1 MCVCVCVCVMCV
13 MCVCVYVFYVVSVLF
28 AEVSAE
34 IRMSMQEMR
43 ELGDSYA
50 RNEFKAHK
58 KAQIGQVHMQ
68 CV

>member
-1 MCVCVCVCVMCV
+1 
-13 MCVCVYVFYVVSVLF
+13 VFYVVSVLF

>member
-1 MCVCVCVCVMCV
+1 MCVCVCVCVCV
-13 MCVCVYVFYVVSVLF
+13 LFVVTVLF
-28 AEVSAE
+28 AQVSAE

-58 KAQIGQVHMQ
+58 KVQIGQVHMQ